1 MALTAGVP
9 MKVVSENLG
18 HATMAI
24 TANVYSHVTS
34 ELAKDS
40 AELVAAALAQNAM

>member
-1 MALTAGVP
+1 

-18 HATMAI
+18 HCSMAI
-24 TANVYSHVTS
+24 TANVYSHVTT

-40 AELVAAALAQNAM
+40 AEWVAAALAANAM